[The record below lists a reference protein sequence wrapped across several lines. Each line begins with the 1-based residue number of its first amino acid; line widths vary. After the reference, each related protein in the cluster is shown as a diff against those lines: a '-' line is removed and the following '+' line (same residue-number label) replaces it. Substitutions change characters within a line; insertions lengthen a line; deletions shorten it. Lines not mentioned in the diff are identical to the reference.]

1 MAFNP
6 PKFEQ
11 IRDSILRDIKSMQP
25 EADISI
31 DSDYYIRASSI
42 AACCE
47 GQYAHQSWIA
57 RQIFADTADT
67 EFLEWHAATRDIYR
81 KAATTA
87 TGLVRIFGDAGSVI
101 KVGLG
106 VKWGDLEYRTTEN
119 KTIAAGKTFVEV
131 KIIATQTGLL
141 FNTEKEKDAMLTA
154 APAGCRTE
162 CVLINAL
169 GGTAQESDASLL
181 DRYLERVRRP
191 PAGGNKY
198 DLRNW
203 ALEVPG
209 VTNAYVYPLRR
220 GLGTVDIAITSAA
233 NLPSKDLVKATQE
246 HIDDIRPVTAKE
258 TLVVAP
264 IAKAIN
270 FDIKVKLQGITLAEA
285 KIEIQS
291 VLDDYFLRLAP
302 AATFILSQVEALIS
316 DIVGITDRK
325 IVTPKGNQE
334 VDLDKEI
341 AWFRMGTLKV
351 SEL

>member
-11 IRDSILRDIKSMQP
+11 IRDSILRDIQSMSAD
-25 EADISI
+25 ADISI

-81 KAATTA
+81 KAATTS
-87 TGLVRIFGDAGSVI
+87 TGLVRIFGEPLSVI
-101 KVGLG
+101 QEDLII
-106 VKWGDLEYRTTEN
+106 KWNDLEYRTTEA
-119 KTIAAGKTFVEV
+119 KTIEAGKSFVEV
-131 KIIATQTGLL
+131 KIIANQTGIR
-141 FNTEKEKDAMLTA
+141 FNTEKEQAAMLTA
-154 APAGCRTE
+154 APSGCRTE
-162 CVLINAL
+162 CIILNAL

-181 DRYLERVRRP
+181 DRYLERLRRP

-198 DLRNW
+198 DFRNW

-220 GLGTVDIAITSAA
+220 GLGTIDIAITSAA
-233 NLPSKDLVKATQE
+233 NLPSAELVQTTQD
-246 HIDDIRPVTAKE
+246 HIDDVRPVTAKE
-258 TLVVAP
+258 SLVLTPVP
-264 IAKAIN
+264 N
-270 FDIKVKLQGITLAEA
+270 FIDFDVKVTVQGIVLSDAE
-285 KIEIQS
+285 KEIQA
-291 VLDDYFLRLAP
+291 VLSDYFLRLAP
-302 AATFILSQVEALIS
+302 GESFILSRVEALIS
-316 DIVGITDRK
+316 DIVGVIDRK
-325 IVTPKGNQE
+325 IITPTSNQTVE
-334 VDLDKEI
+334 IDKEMT
-341 AWFRMGTLKV
+341 WFRLGTLKV